1 MGYKVKWVEDNLG
14 ISRKALRLFEKYGLM
29 PKNENKQHRDYSEDD
44 INRIWLIRVF
54 QGMGYTLQEIA
65 DLKEAMSNDENWDFH
80 DSIAKKIED
89 LEEKKADLE
98 QHLGYAKTIKLTG
111 RFPSR
116 PKDMGSIRF
125 EDFQKR
131 SVEEWNLSEDPLG
144 KHLHLVAEFEETKDP
159 EELTA
164 DEIGQLIMALSSL
177 ADMDFST
184 MLAAEALTK
193 AITQRKFLGAS
204 HQEVQLLVKLI
215 YESRIEIDP
224 DFEKMTP
231 QQFARFYSS
240 GYLYGDVGK
249 MNEKRYGKDGCKFI
263 ADAVA
268 IFGGYAD
275 SDDPN
280 LL

>member
-1 MGYKVKWVEDNLG
+1 MGYKVKWVEDNMG
-14 ISRKALRLFEKYGLM
+14 ISRKALRLFEKHGLM
-29 PKNENKQHRDYSEDD
+29 PKNKDKQHRDYSEDD

-54 QGMGYTLQEIA
+54 QGMGYTLREIA
-65 DLKEAMSNDENWDFH
+65 DLKEALSNDEDWDFH
-80 DSIAKKIED
+80 DSITKKIED

-131 SVEEWNLSEDPLG
+131 SVEEWNLSEDPLA
-144 KHLHLVAEFEETKDP
+144 KHLYLVAEFGETKAP
-159 EELTA
+159 EEFTA
-164 DEIGQLIMALSSL
+164 DEVGQLITALSSL
-177 ADMDFST
+177 ADLDFST
-184 MLAAEALTK
+184 MIATEALTK
-193 AITQRKFLGAS
+193 AITQRKFLGTR

-240 GYLYGDVGK
+240 CYLYGDVGK